1 MLASTDG
8 EPHIPTVAA
17 KDYGQFMLYSRALAG
32 IAGMLLLAGCS
43 VDLGKTVGLGSSAK
57 PEALVVGD
65 EPYAVKVAAAT
76 LAQGGNAVDA
86 ATAMYFTLA
95 VTYPVAAGLG
105 GGGICIVHDPAKNQT
120 EEFDFLARDS
130 VGGGAYAIPGN
141 VRGFALM
148 QTAYGALPWQKVVS
162 PAEVYART
170 GFPISRALA
179 SRLADAGDVI
189 RLDAGLSAAFMDEAG
204 HPKAAGASGTNP
216 DLADTLAAIRTDG
229 PDAFYS
235 GATAAKIVAYSASE
249 GVAIGGGEL
258 AAYKAGRSTPRVTQ
272 IGSDYVFIPA
282 QGTGAG
288 AFAGGLLDN
297 FKRAQSSEA
306 AGKDIQ
312 VAVIYAVQQT
322 LRDFKVT
329 ALPKDLGAT
338 GFAATDA
345 RGQAVACAVTMNGPF
360 GSGHTARGTGVTL
373 ARAPSSGQA
382 GLASAFLTPMIAS
395 PTADGTPV
403 LAGAGAGGPNGA
415 AAIAYALARIAN
427 GEEIQTHNDLRSTGV
442 APYDTVNAIVCSGG
456 RCVALPDP
464 AAHGLGAAVPTK

>member
-1 MLASTDG
+1 
-8 EPHIPTVAA
+8 
-17 KDYGQFMLYSRALAG
+17 MLYSRALAG

-43 VDLGKTVGLGSSAK
+43 VDLGKTVGLGGSAK
-57 PEALVVGD
+57 REALVVGD
-65 EPYAVKVAAAT
+65 EPYAVKVGAAT

-86 ATAMYFTLA
+86 VTAMYFTLS

-120 EEFDFLARDS
+120 EEFDFLVRDTA
-130 VGGGAYAIPGN
+130 GGGAYAVPGN

-148 QTAYGALPWQKVVS
+148 QTAHGALPWQKVVS
-162 PAEVYART
+162 PAEGYART

-179 SRLADAGDVI
+179 SRLADASDLI
-189 RLDAGLSAAFMDEAG
+189 RLDAGLSGAFMDEAG

-216 DLADTLAAIRTDG
+216 ELAETLAAIRSNG

-235 GATAAKIVAYSASE
+235 GVVGAKLVTYSASE
-249 GVAIGGGEL
+249 GGAISAGEL
-258 AAYKAGRSTPRVTQ
+258 AAYKAGRVTPRVTQ
-272 IGSDYVFIPA
+272 VGSDYVFIPA

-288 AFAGGLLDN
+288 AFAAALLDN
-297 FKRAQSSEA
+297 FKRAQNTE
-306 AGKDIQ
+306 AGKDLQ
-312 VAVIYAVQQT
+312 AATVYAVQQT
-322 LRDFKVT
+322 LRDFNVT

-395 PTADGTPV
+395 PTADGAPV

-427 GEEIQTHNDLRSTGV
+427 GDEILTHNDIRSTGV
-442 APYDTVNAIVCSGG
+442 APYDTVNAIVCTGG
-456 RCVALPDP
+456 KCVALPDP
-464 AAHGLGAAVPTK
+464 AANGLGAAVPMK